1 MSEREHSNTQKH
13 VIVIGSPQGKVWV
26 VGTDT
31 QRGFTEAGAVKA
43 LEKLK
48 TTLPHGWSVWEAEL
62 YPIGEALAFNRPRV
76 V

>member
-1 MSEREHSNTQKH
+1 MSEQEHSNRQKH
-13 VIVIGSPQGKVWV
+13 VIVIASPQGKVWV

-31 QRGFTEAGAVKA
+31 QRGFTEAGALKA
-43 LEKLK
+43 VARLK
-48 TTLPHGWSVWEAEL
+48 DSLPHGWTVWEAEL